1 MHHQYRL
8 LKNIPV
14 MISGHGT
21 SGSGAF
27 HALIAFILA
36 GSASTMYLDAV
47 HDAMAAGCSG
57 QSREAEERDHQ
68 TADDKTDAVDG
79 IRNRNCLQAAEDS
92 VAAADDADDEGT
104 GWQQP

>member
-27 HALIAFILA
+27 HALMAFILA
-36 GSASTMYLDAV
+36 GSASTMYL
-47 HDAMAAGCSG
+47 MPSMMPWPP
-57 QSREAEERDHQ
+57 
-68 TADDKTDAVDG
+68 
-79 IRNRNCLQAAEDS
+79 
-92 VAAADDADDEGT
+92 VAADRAAKPRNGIIRPPMIRPTPLMVSET
-104 GWQQP
+104 ATAFRPPKMA